1 MEEQII
7 SFAPQF
13 NLDKVSRTIGDFVFT
28 NERILFVNTLK
39 GSDILSFFWTSS
51 PFVRRKKNS
60 KSIQSMHLN
69 EILQSYSPVKSIKY
83 DELSSIYIKRKIFK
97 SVKIILNYKNGKQ
110 LKYWGR
116 KKNSEDLIDKL
127 EALKQ
132 TGVTIKIN

>member
-13 NLDKVSRTIGDFVFT
+13 NLDKVTRTIGDFVFT

-39 GSDILSFFWTSS
+39 GADILSFLWSS
-51 PFVRRKKNS
+51 APFSRRKKNS
-60 KSIQSMHLN
+60 KSLQSMHLN
-69 EILQSYSPVKSIKY
+69 EILQSNSPVKSIKY
-83 DELSSIYIKRKIFK
+83 DELSSINIKIQIFK
-97 SVKIILNYKNGKQ
+97 SAKITLNYKNGKQ

-116 KKNSEDLIDKL
+116 KKNSKDLIDKL